1 MYNNLGQVV
10 EEAHWLT
17 ITKDVENL
25 KLVARVRTIE
35 MRIGHGIR
43 LLNDIVDFKA
53 QNGGRSVDLDIATC
67 LRNWPAGLTFWS
79 VSSHYRP

>member
-25 KLVARVRTIE
+25 KLVECGQIE

-53 QNGGRSVDLDIATC
+53 QNGGRSVDLDIATS

>member
-17 ITKDVENL
+17 ITKDVDWDKRKFETS
-25 KLVARVRTIE
+25 RVWTIE
-35 MRIGHGIR
+35 LRIGHGIR

-53 QNGGRSVDLDIATC
+53 QNGGRSVGLDIATC
-67 LRNWPAGLTFWS
+67 LRNWP
-79 VSSHYRP
+79 V